1 MDTRTQR
8 NMSKLN
14 SELNEVQSI
23 MTKNIQ
29 EVLGQGEK
37 LESEWGR
44 EMPGAGNGQS
54 QPQIADTRLTLSL
67 FSFSDVTRMSS
78 TLSYE
83 SRKYQKNAK
92 ALSRQALIKKY
103 MPFAIIGGVIF
114 VVLFFRWLFY

>member
-1 MDTRTQR
+1 MP
-8 NMSKLN
+8 NY
-14 SELNEVQSI
+14 ELLRSYPDSNRFDIIS
-23 MTKNIQ
+23 
-29 EVLGQGEK
+29 
-37 LESEWGR
+37 
-44 EMPGAGNGQS
+44 S

>member
-1 MDTRTQR
+1 MYTCRSPVRIQR
-8 NMSKLN
+8 PASTWPWR
-14 SELNEVQSI
+14 QA
-23 MTKNIQ
+23 TA
-29 EVLGQGEK
+29 
-37 LESEWGR
+37 
-44 EMPGAGNGQS
+44 AGNRQS